1 MARWKARGDGKP
13 VAIPE
18 LPWQSVPDDLC
29 PALKKPCL
37 CRPGGLARDLCR
49 KLVENAKA
57 E

>member
-18 LPWQSVPDDLC
+18 IPWHETHC